1 MSKEITA
8 TINNITVTLTEA
20 QFIVLYYEQTTE
32 LVSIEEL
39 ANIDTEKFLKDYITE
54 DLGADLDTAEDY
66 RIDVEEYCGITP
78 EIIEKYGQ
86 THESLCQYCKA
97 EGEKKMSA

>member
-39 ANIDTEKFLKDYITE
+39 VNIDTEKFLKDYITE

-86 THESLCQYCKA
+86 TRESLRQYCKA
-97 EGEKKMSA
+97 E